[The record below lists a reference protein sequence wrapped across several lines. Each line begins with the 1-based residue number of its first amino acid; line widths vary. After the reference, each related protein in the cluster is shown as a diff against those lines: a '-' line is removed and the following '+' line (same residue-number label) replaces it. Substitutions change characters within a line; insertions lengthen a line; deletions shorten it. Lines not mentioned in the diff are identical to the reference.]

1 MMKAWEYPV
10 WAQHEDLI
18 IMDNIERP
26 QRTWPEIARA
36 IGRTHGAVR
45 NRAVLIR
52 ERLKPEVPARVG
64 ASEDR

>member
-1 MMKAWEYPV
+1 MMKAWEYPP

-45 NRAVLIR
+45 NRAVD
-52 ERLKPEVPARVG
+52 VARAAQVSSPG
-64 ASEDR
+64 ANRC